1 MGQLREGVRHVF
13 KKNRHGIQI
22 KTAEQLDKMRAAGL
36 VVGRTLE
43 LLRSS
48 VRPGMTPLDL
58 DAIAEEAIRSEGA
71 IPSFKGYQGF
81 PATICASVNDEVV
94 HGIPSDRRPL
104 REGDVISLDCG
115 AILDGWHGD
124 SAITVPVGE
133 VDPALTELMR
143 VTEESMWRGIAAL
156 KVGGYLS
163 DIGFQIERYVRSQG
177 RYGIPQEY
185 GGHGIGTEMHMDPWV
200 ANHGRPGRGPR
211 FEPGMCFAIE
221 PMVNLGTDRTKVL
234 ADDWTVVTLDGKA
247 SAHFEHS
254 VAVTEDG
261 PVVLTAL
268 DGGRDRL
275 ERLTAE
281 TRDGART
288 PVDGS

>member
-1 MGQLREGVRHVF
+1 MF
-13 KKNRHGIQI
+13 KKNKHGIQV
-22 KTAEQLDKMRAAGL
+22 KTPEQLEKMRAAGL

-48 VRPGMTPLDL
+48 VEPGLTPLDL
-58 DAIAEEAIRSEGA
+58 DAIAEKAIRDAGA
-71 IPSFKGYQGF
+71 VPSFKGYQGF

-94 HGIPSDRRPL
+94 HGIPTDRRKL
-104 REGDVISLDCG
+104 REGDIISIDCG

-143 VTEESMWRGIAAL
+143 VTEEAMWRGIAAL
-156 KVGGYLS
+156 RVGAHLS
-163 DIGFQIERYVRSQG
+163 DIGFQVEKYVRSQG

-221 PMVNLGTDRTKVL
+221 PMVNVGTDRTRVL
-234 ADDWTVVTLDGKA
+234 ADDWTVVTVDGKA

-254 VAVTEDG
+254 VAVTENG
-261 PVVLTAL
+261 PWVLTAI
-268 DGGRDRL
+268 DGGASRFGDV
-275 ERLTAE
+275 A
-281 TRDGART
+281 
-288 PVDGS
+288 VGSGEQA

>member
-1 MGQLREGVRHVF
+1 MGQFREGVRHVF

-22 KTAEQLDKMRAAGL
+22 KSAEQLEKMRAAGL
-36 VVGRTLE
+36 VVARTLE
-43 LLRSS
+43 LLRKS
-48 VRPGMTPLDL
+48 VEPGMTPLDL
-58 DAIAEEAIRSEGA
+58 DAIAEKAIRGEGA

-94 HGIPSDRRPL
+94 HGIPTDRRPF
-104 REGDVISLDCG
+104 REGDIISIDCG

-124 SAITVPVGE
+124 SAITVGIGE
-133 VDPALTELMR
+133 VDPKLTELMR
-143 VTEESMWRGIAAL
+143 VTEEAMWRGIAAL
-156 KVGGYLS
+156 RVGGHLS
-163 DIGFQIERYVRSQG
+163 DIGHQIEKYVRSQG

-200 ANHGRPGRGPR
+200 ANHGKPGRGPR
-211 FEPGMCFAIE
+211 FEVGMCFAIE

-254 VAVTEDG
+254 VAVTENG
-261 PVVLTAL
+261 PLVLTAL
-268 DGGRDRL
+268 DGGASRFPGVAADAG
-275 ERLTAE
+275 ESA
-281 TRDGART
+281 
-288 PVDGS
+288 S

>member
-1 MGQLREGVRHVF
+1 MF
-13 KKNRHGIQI
+13 KKNKHGIQV
-22 KTAEQLDKMRAAGL
+22 KTPEQLEKMRAAGL

-48 VRPGMTPLDL
+48 VEPGLTPLDL
-58 DAIAEEAIRSEGA
+58 DVIAEKAIRDAGA

-94 HGIPSDRRPL
+94 HGIPTDRRKL
-104 REGDVISLDCG
+104 REGDIISIDCG

-124 SAITVPVGE
+124 SAITVAVGE

-143 VTEESMWRGIAAL
+143 VTEEAMWRGIAAL
-156 KVGGYLS
+156 RVGGHLS
-163 DIGFQIERYVRSQG
+163 DIGFQVEKYVRSQG

-221 PMVNLGTDRTKVL
+221 PMVNLGTDRTRVL
-234 ADDWTVVTLDGKA
+234 ADDWTVVTVDGKA

-254 VAVTEDG
+254 VAVTENG
-261 PVVLTAL
+261 PLVLTAI
-268 DGGRDRL
+268 DGGASRFG
-275 ERLTAE
+275 E
-281 TRDGART
+281 
-288 PVDGS
+288 PVAGSGGQA

>member
-1 MGQLREGVRHVF
+1 MF
-13 KKNRHGIQI
+13 KKSKHGIQI
-22 KTAEQLDKMRAAGL
+22 KTIEQVEQMRAAGL
-36 VVGRTLE
+36 VVARTLE

-48 VRPGMTPLDL
+48 VEPGLTPLDL
-58 DAIAEEAIRSEGA
+58 DAIAEEAIRGEGA

-94 HGIPSDRRPL
+94 HGIPTDRRKL
-104 REGDVISLDCG
+104 REGDIISIDCG

-143 VTEESMWRGIAAL
+143 VTEEAMWRGISAL
-156 KVGGYLS
+156 TVGGHLS
-163 DIGFQIERYVRSQG
+163 DVGFRVERYVRSQG
-177 RYGIPQEY
+177 RYGIPAEY

-211 FEPGMCFAIE
+211 LETGMCFAVE

-234 ADDWTVVTLDGKA
+234 ADDWTVVTLDGKQ

-254 VAVTEDG
+254 VAVTDDG
-261 PVVLTAL
+261 PLVLTAL
-268 DGGRDRL
+268 DGGESRL
-275 ERLTAE
+275 GGPLAE
-281 TRDGART
+281 AGENA
-288 PVDGS
+288 